1 MMLRRTILLLLA
13 LCAVCTIAV
22 QAAPQSNAS
31 SGSQSDARQGSRP
44 GADLQSASGAGLQS
58 GSDAGSGSGA
68 GSRPH
73 RPARRQPVGI
83 VYWDLDHFHDT
94 VPALFY
100 DDDDYTP
107 GGRLHW
113 DSERYGRKL
122 RNTAAVIDSMALPL
136 VALWSIE
143 NEAVVRDLAAACAG
157 EYSYLHRTLNS
168 LDGMDF
174 ALLYYG
180 DAFFP
185 EYVEE
190 GRRYLYI
197 EGALRHPGAE
207 GTERL
212 GLVLC
217 SDVRTALWL
226 AGDIRE
232 EHPGV
237 PLLVLGRTA
246 LPEPEAY
253 GLRDVTARAA
263 AAGHGNVRRGGGWSM
278 RDRILADTA
287 LSTRGGD
294 AFIRRYLLDDRGEPL
309 PTYDRHRYRGGYGY
323 ALPVF
328 VYLE

>member
-1 MMLRRTILLLLA
+1 MKLRRTKLLVVA
-13 LCAVCTIAV
+13 LCVVCTITA
-22 QAAPQSNAS
+22 QTGP
-31 SGSQSDARQGSRP
+31 QSDARQ
-44 GADLQSASGAGLQS
+44 DLQSTERSDSSSGSRLCQGSDSGAG
-58 GSDAGSGSGA
+58 AE
-68 GSRPH
+68 SRLY

-94 VPALFY
+94 IPALFY
-100 DDDDYTP
+100 NDDDYTP

-113 DSERYGRKL
+113 KSERYARKL
-122 RNTAAVIDSMALPL
+122 RNTAAIIDSMALPL

-180 DAFFP
+180 DVFFP
-185 EYVEE
+185 SSVEE

-197 EGALRHPGAE
+197 EGALRHPGA
-207 GTERL
+207 GGSERL

-226 AGDIRE
+226 VGDIRE

-237 PLLVLGRTA
+237 PLVVLGRTA
-246 LPEPEAY
+246 LPDPEAY
-253 GLRDVTARAA
+253 GLHDVTARAA
-263 AAGHGNVRRGGGWSM
+263 SAGHGNVRRGGGWSM

-287 LSTRGGD
+287 LNTRGGD
-294 AFIRRYLLDDRGEPL
+294 AFIRRMLLDDRGEPL
-309 PTYDRHRYRGGYGY
+309 PTYDRRRYRGGYGY